1 MLGPAVMGTLLLWA
15 GVAWIAGVTL
25 ETSLAVAL
33 CIVGIGFVLGAVVGG
48 AWALIA
54 PAVLIGGTL
63 LVISAVDIPLSGP
76 IGDRTWAPS
85 SIEEVEDSYELSIGE
100 STLDLT
106 EVRVD
111 RGETLEI
118 DASVGLGNLTVELPR
133 AWRSR
138 SPRGWAPASRTSSG

>member
-1 MLGPAVMGTLLLWA
+1 MGTLLLWA

-85 SIEEVEDSYELSIGE
+85 SIEEVEDSYALSLGE
-100 STLDLT
+100 STPELT
-106 EVRVD
+106 EGRVD
-111 RGETLEI
+111 RGATLER
-118 DASVGLGNLTVELPR
+118 P
-133 AWRSR
+133 
-138 SPRGWAPASRTSSG
+138 PAGGPGPP